1 MIAAMPSQGQTYCIL
16 LLRSGSLAIP
26 RVPLVVPDFVIAKD
40 ANDKVDWPCWRGSLE
55 SSAGQRPSVG
65 VFLRVR

>member
-26 RVPLVVPDFVIAKD
+26 RVPLVMPDFIIAKD
-40 ANDKVDWPCWRGSLE
+40 ANDKEDWPCWNG
-55 SSAGQRPSVG
+55 
-65 VFLRVR
+65 FLIGAEGEAV